1 MKKLTLKEKF
11 RQAILSAIHEE
22 GLDISDAIDSAFE
35 AVIQPA
41 LGSFPDEKVSAKRPE
56 SDSSRRP
63 EARAG
68 QNLRQGQDPLRR
80 QS

>member
-11 RQAILSAIHEE
+11 RQAILSAIHDE

-41 LGSFPDEKVSAKRPE
+41 LGSYPDEKVPTRLA
-56 SDSSRRP
+56 
-63 EARAG
+63 
-68 QNLRQGQDPLRR
+68 NLSLLP
-80 QS
+80 S

>member
-11 RQAILSAIHEE
+11 RQAILSAIHDE

-41 LGSFPDEKVSAKRPE
+41 LGSYPDEKANASAPGDRQRVKSE
-56 SDSSRRP
+56 S
-63 EARAG
+63 
-68 QNLRQGQDPLRR
+68 L
-80 QS
+80 